1 MAEQVRLRVLRT
13 IQETADA
20 CSFVLEPVDTEL
32 TYRPGQFLTVRVPS
46 ERTGSVAR
54 SYSLSSSPVRPDP
67 LTITV
72 KRTAGGYASNWLCDH
87 VAKGDVLEVL
97 RPGGVFTPG
106 SLDDDLLL
114 VAAGSGITP
123 VMSILKSCL
132 WGGRARVT
140 LIYAN
145 RDENAVIYAGE
156 LQALQRQYAERLT
169 VLHWLESVQG
179 VPSAAA
185 LGAIASPY
193 ATREAYVCGPGPFMD
208 LVVDALTELGAA
220 ASRIHVERFVSLTSD
235 PFNPSVAADDASD
248 AAADDRPAGTV
259 EITLDGQTRRLAWP
273 RSRPLLDV
281 LLDAG
286 LAAPYS
292 CREGSC
298 SACACVV
305 LAGEVKMRRND
316 VLEAQDIADG
326 IVLGCQ
332 ALPMSEHVRVS
343 YDE

>member
-1 MAEQVRLRVLRT
+1 MAEPVRMRVVRT
-13 IQETADA
+13 IRETADA
-20 CSFVLEPVDTEL
+20 CSFVLVPVAGGI

-54 SYSLSSSPVRPDP
+54 SYSLSSSPVRDEP

-72 KRTAGGYASNWLCDH
+72 KRTRDGYASNWLCDNVTEGH
-87 VAKGDVLEVL
+87 VLECL
-97 RPGGVFTPG
+97 PAGGVFAPR
-106 SLDDDLLL
+106 SLDEDLLL

-132 WGGRARVT
+132 WGGSARIT

-145 RDENAVIYAGE
+145 RDERSVIYAEE
-156 LQALQRQYAERLT
+156 LRSLQTSHPGRLA
-169 VLHWLESVQG
+169 VLHWLASVQG
-179 VPSAAA
+179 TPTAPALRAMAAPY
-185 LGAIASPY
+185 SP
-193 ATREAYVCGPGPFMD
+193 REAYVCGPGPFMA
-208 LVVDALTELGAA
+208 LVAEALGESGVPAE
-220 ASRIHVERFVSLTSD
+220 RIHVEKFVSLTAD
-235 PFNPSVAADDASD
+235 PFAPAVEADEDGH
-248 AAADDRPAGTV
+248 PAGTV
-259 EITLDGQTRRLAWP
+259 HVTLDGRTHELTWP

-286 LAAPYS
+286 LQVPYS
-292 CREGSC
+292 CREGAC

-305 LAGEVKMRRND
+305 TNGEVKMRRND
-316 VLEAQDIADG
+316 VLEPEDIDDG

-332 ALPMSEHVRVS
+332 AMPISDHVQVS